1 MSNIKITGDLNLM
14 KKINKSIVL
23 ELLRKASPLSR
34 AEVAKTTGLTKATV
48 STLVAELI
56 EENLLYEIGT
66 GESSGGRKPVM
77 LVFRQDAG
85 YAVGVDLG
93 VRDIHAVLTDLKGT
107 IIHETRSSLRGMDT
121 PEQVLGRLKECLRR
135 LLNKA
140 PASPYGVVGIG
151 VGVPGITDDKGT
163 VLFAPNLGWR
173 NIPLQSLLEA
183 EFKVPVIIDNEA
195 NAGAVGEKEFGIGKN
210 VSNMIYISVGI
221 GIGSG
226 IILKDE
232 LYRGASGYS
241 GEMGHITVHADGRP
255 CRCGNVG
262 CWELYASEQAILA
275 EAEALLSPGA
285 EDAAGGVVPGT
296 AGGAGVY
303 GVPGGGASDAA
314 SETEDGFA
322 EVPRQAE
329 LEALAVLADS
339 GNEAAQELF
348 KRTGRYLGVGI
359 VNIINTFNPELIIIG
374 NRFTLAE
381 RWLAPSVR
389 EVIHERAL
397 PYHRERLRLEFAG
410 LGLRSSVAGAA
421 SFAVTGFFAE
431 RKVSVGMN
439 G

>member
-1 MSNIKITGDLNLM
+1 M

-48 STLVAELI
+48 STLVAELM

-77 LVFRQDAG
+77 LVFRQEAG

-107 IIHETRSSLRGMDT
+107 IIHETRSSLRGMNS

-135 LLNKA
+135 LMNKA

-151 VGVPGITDDKGT
+151 VGVPGITDDQGT

-173 NIPLQSLLEA
+173 NVPLQSMLEA

-195 NAGAVGEKEFGIGKN
+195 NAGAVGEKEFGIGRN
-210 VSNMIYISVGI
+210 VSNLIYISVGI

-275 EAEALLSPGA
+275 EAEALLSPDDAGNA
-285 EDAAGGVVPGT
+285 EAEARPEADD
-296 AGGAGVY
+296 
-303 GVPGGGASDAA
+303 SA
-314 SETEDGFA
+314 SEA
-322 EVPRQAE
+322 PRQAE
-329 LEALAVLADS
+329 LEALAALADS

-348 KRTGRYLGVGI
+348 RRTGRYLGVGI

-389 EVIHERAL
+389 EVIQERAL

-410 LGLRSSVAGAA
+410 LGLRSCVAGAA
-421 SFAVTGFFAE
+421 SLAVSGFFAE
-431 RKVSVGMN
+431 RQVSVGMN

>member
-1 MSNIKITGDLNLM
+1 M

-23 ELLRKASPLSR
+23 ELLRKSSPLSR

-48 STLVAELI
+48 STLVAELM

-77 LVFRQDAG
+77 LVFRRDAG

-93 VRDIHAVLTDLKGT
+93 VRDIHAVLTDLQGS
-107 IIHETRSSLRGMDT
+107 IVHETRASLRGLGT
-121 PEQVLGRLKECLRR
+121 PEQILARLTDCLQR
-135 LLNKA
+135 LVNKA
-140 PASPYGVVGIG
+140 PDSPYGVVGIG
-151 VGVPGITDDKGT
+151 VGVPGITDDNGT

-173 NIPLQSLLEA
+173 NVPLKSLLEEA
-183 EFKVPVIIDNEA
+183 FKVPVIIDNEA
-195 NAGAVGEKEFGIGKN
+195 NAGAVGEKEFGIGRN
-210 VSNMIYISVGI
+210 VSNLIYISVGI

-226 IILKDE
+226 IILKDG

-275 EAEALLSPGA
+275 EAATLLGPGA
-285 EDAAGGVVPGT
+285 VGAAEEL
-296 AGGAGVY
+296 
-303 GVPGGGASDAA
+303 PGGDDA
-314 SETEDGFA
+314 GN
-322 EVPRQAE
+322 EVPREGE
-329 LEALAVLADS
+329 LEALAALADE
-339 GNEAAQELF
+339 GNENARELF
-348 KRTGRYLGVGI
+348 RRTGRYLGVGI

-381 RWLAPSVR
+381 RWLAPYVR
-389 EVIHERAL
+389 EVIQERAL
-397 PYHRERLRLEFAG
+397 PYHRERVRLEFAG

-421 SFAVTGFFAE
+421 SFAVSGFFAD
-431 RKVSVGMN
+431 RKVSVG
-439 G
+439 

>member
-1 MSNIKITGDLNLM
+1 LKITGDLNLM

-48 STLVAELI
+48 STLVAELM

-66 GESSGGRKPVM
+66 GESSGGRKPVL

-85 YAVGVDLG
+85 YAIGVDLG

-107 IIHETRSSLRGMDT
+107 IVHETRSSLRGMDT
-121 PEQVLGRLKECLRR
+121 PEQVLGRLKDCLRR
-135 LLNKA
+135 LMNKA

-173 NIPLQSLLEA
+173 NVPLQSLLEA

-195 NAGAVGEKEFGIGKN
+195 NAGAVGEKEFGIGRN
-210 VSNMIYISVGI
+210 VSNLIYISVGI

-275 EAEALLSPGA
+275 EAEALLSPDAADGGSGAASGAAGSGA
-285 EDAAGGVVPGT
+285 ET
-296 AGGAGVY
+296 A
-303 GVPGGGASDAA
+303 
-314 SETEDGFA
+314 TEADDSAA

-329 LEALAVLADS
+329 LEALAALADS

-348 KRTGRYLGVGI
+348 RRTGRYLGVGV

-389 EVIHERAL
+389 EVIQERAL

-421 SFAVTGFFAE
+421 SFAVSGFFAD
-431 RKVSVGMN
+431 RQVSVGVN

>member
-1 MSNIKITGDLNLM
+1 MKITADLNLM

-48 STLVAELI
+48 STLVAELM

-66 GESSGGRKPVM
+66 GESSGGRKPVL

-85 YAVGVDLG
+85 YAIGVDLG

-107 IIHETRSSLRGMDT
+107 IVHETRSSLRGMDT
-121 PEQVLGRLKECLRR
+121 PEQVLGRLKDCLRR
-135 LLNKA
+135 LMNKA

-173 NIPLQSLLEA
+173 NVPLQSLLEA

-195 NAGAVGEKEFGIGKN
+195 NAGAVGEKEFGIGRDA
-210 VSNMIYISVGI
+210 SNLIYISVGI

-241 GEMGHITVHADGRP
+241 GEMGHVTVHVDGRP

-275 EAEALLSPGA
+275 EAEALLSP
-285 EDAAGGVVPGT
+285 EAADG
-296 AGGAGVY
+296 
-303 GVPGGGASDAA
+303 GGGAAPEAA
-314 SETEDGFA
+314 GSGSETAAEADDSAA

-329 LEALAVLADS
+329 LEALAALADS
-339 GNEAAQELF
+339 GNAAAQELF
-348 KRTGRYLGVGI
+348 RRTGRYLGVGV

-389 EVIHERAL
+389 EVIQERAL

-421 SFAVTGFFAE
+421 SFAVSGFFAD
-431 RKVSVGMN
+431 RQVSVGVN

>member
-1 MSNIKITGDLNLM
+1 MKITADLNLM

-48 STLVAELI
+48 STLVAELM

-66 GESSGGRKPVM
+66 GESSGGRKPVL

-85 YAVGVDLG
+85 YAIGVDLG

-107 IIHETRSSLRGMDT
+107 IVHETRSSLRGMDT
-121 PEQVLGRLKECLRR
+121 PEQVLGRLKDCLRR
-135 LLNKA
+135 LMNKA

-173 NIPLQSLLEA
+173 NVPLQSLLEA

-195 NAGAVGEKEFGIGKN
+195 NAGAVGEKEFGIGRDA
-210 VSNMIYISVGI
+210 SNLIYISVGI

-241 GEMGHITVHADGRP
+241 GEMGHVTVHVDGRP

-275 EAEALLSPGA
+275 EAEALLSP
-285 EDAAGGVVPGT
+285 EAADG
-296 AGGAGVY
+296 
-303 GVPGGGASDAA
+303 GGGAAPEAA
-314 SETEDGFA
+314 GSGAEIAAEADDSAA

-329 LEALAVLADS
+329 LEALAALADS
-339 GNEAAQELF
+339 GNAAAQELF
-348 KRTGRYLGVGI
+348 RRTGRYLGVGV

-389 EVIHERAL
+389 EVIQERAL

-421 SFAVTGFFAE
+421 SFAVSGFFAD
-431 RKVSVGMN
+431 RQVSVGVN

>member
-1 MSNIKITGDLNLM
+1 MKITGDLNLM

-48 STLVAELI
+48 STLVAELM

-66 GESSGGRKPVM
+66 GESSGGRKPVL

-85 YAVGVDLG
+85 YAIGVDLG

-107 IIHETRSSLRGMDT
+107 IVHETRSSLRGMDT
-121 PEQVLGRLKECLRR
+121 PEQVLGRLKDCLRR
-135 LLNKA
+135 LMNKA

-173 NIPLQSLLEA
+173 NVPLQSLLEA

-195 NAGAVGEKEFGIGKN
+195 NAGAVGEKEFGIGRD
-210 VSNMIYISVGI
+210 VSNLIYISVGI

-241 GEMGHITVHADGRP
+241 GEMGHFTVHADGRP

-275 EAEALLSPGA
+275 EAEALLSPDAADDGSGA
-285 EDAAGGVVPGT
+285 ETAAEADDSAT
-296 AGGAGVY
+296 
-303 GVPGGGASDAA
+303 
-314 SETEDGFA
+314 

-329 LEALAVLADS
+329 LEALASLADS

-348 KRTGRYLGVGI
+348 RRTGRYLGVGV

-389 EVIHERAL
+389 EVIQERAL

-421 SFAVTGFFAE
+421 SFAVSGFFAD
-431 RKVSVGMN
+431 RQVSVGMN

>member
-1 MSNIKITGDLNLM
+1 M

-48 STLVAELI
+48 STLVAELM
-56 EENLLYEIGT
+56 EESLLYEIGT

-107 IIHETRSSLRGMDT
+107 IVHETRSSLRGMDT

-135 LLNKA
+135 LVNKA

-173 NIPLQSLLEA
+173 NVPLQSLLEA
-183 EFKVPVIIDNEA
+183 EFKVPVIIDNEG
-195 NAGAVGEKEFGIGKN
+195 NAGAVGEKEFGIGRD
-210 VSNMIYISVGI
+210 VSNLIYISVGI

-275 EAEALLSPGA
+275 EADALLSSDTAGTANSGAAPGA
-285 EDAAGGVVPGT
+285 SISGEEPAAET
-296 AGGAGVY
+296 DDGA
-303 GVPGGGASDAA
+303 
-314 SETEDGFA
+314 A
-322 EVPRQAE
+322 EIPRQAE
-329 LEALAVLADS
+329 LEALAALADS

-348 KRTGRYLGVGI
+348 RRTGRYLGVGI

-381 RWLAPSVR
+381 RWFAPSVR
-389 EVIHERAL
+389 EVIQERAL

-421 SFAVTGFFAE
+421 SLAVSGFFAE
-431 RKVSVGMN
+431 RQVSVGMN
-439 G
+439 S

>member
-1 MSNIKITGDLNLM
+1 MKITADLNLM

-48 STLVAELI
+48 STLVAELM
-56 EENLLYEIGT
+56 EESLLYEIGT
-66 GESSGGRKPVM
+66 GESSGGRKPVL

-85 YAVGVDLG
+85 YAIGVDLG

-107 IIHETRSSLRGMDT
+107 IVHETRSSLRGMDT
-121 PEQVLGRLKECLRR
+121 PEQVLGRLKDCLRR
-135 LLNKA
+135 LMNKA

-173 NIPLQSLLEA
+173 NVPLQSLLEA

-195 NAGAVGEKEFGIGKN
+195 NAGAVGEKEFGIGRDA
-210 VSNMIYISVGI
+210 SNLIYISVGI

-241 GEMGHITVHADGRP
+241 GEMGHFTVHADGRP

-275 EAEALLSPGA
+275 EAEALLSPDVADGGGGTAPGAAGSGA
-285 EDAAGGVVPGT
+285 ETAADA
-296 AGGAGVY
+296 
-303 GVPGGGASDAA
+303 D
-314 SETEDGFA
+314 A

-329 LEALAVLADS
+329 LEALAALADS
-339 GNEAAQELF
+339 GNAAAQELF
-348 KRTGRYLGVGI
+348 RRTGRYLGVGV

-389 EVIHERAL
+389 EVIQERAL

-421 SFAVTGFFAE
+421 SFAVSGFFAD
-431 RKVSVGMN
+431 RQVSVGMN

>member
-1 MSNIKITGDLNLM
+1 MKITGDLNLM

-48 STLVAELI
+48 STLVAELM

-85 YAVGVDLG
+85 YAIGVDLG

-107 IIHETRSSLRGMDT
+107 IVHETRSSLRGMDT
-121 PEQVLGRLKECLRR
+121 PEQVLGRLKDCLRR
-135 LLNKA
+135 LMNKA

-151 VGVPGITDDKGT
+151 VGVPGITDDKGI

-173 NIPLQSLLEA
+173 NVPLQSLLEA

-195 NAGAVGEKEFGIGKN
+195 NAGAVGEKEFGIGRN
-210 VSNMIYISVGI
+210 VSNLIYISVGI

-275 EAEALLSPGA
+275 EAEALLSP
-285 EDAAGGVVPGT
+285 DAADS
-296 AGGAGVY
+296 
-303 GVPGGGASDAA
+303 GGGAETAADADDSA
-314 SETEDGFA
+314 A

-329 LEALAVLADS
+329 LEALAALADS

-348 KRTGRYLGVGI
+348 RRTGRYLGVGV

-389 EVIHERAL
+389 EVIQERAL

-421 SFAVTGFFAE
+421 SFAVSGFFAD
-431 RKVSVGMN
+431 RQVSVGVN

>member
-1 MSNIKITGDLNLM
+1 MKITGDLNLM

-48 STLVAELI
+48 STLVAELM

-66 GESSGGRKPVM
+66 GESSGGRKPVL

-85 YAVGVDLG
+85 YAIGVDLG

-107 IIHETRSSLRGMDT
+107 IVHETRSSLRGMDT
-121 PEQVLGRLKECLRR
+121 PEQVLGRLKDCLRR
-135 LLNKA
+135 LMNKA

-173 NIPLQSLLEA
+173 NVPLQSLLEA

-195 NAGAVGEKEFGIGKN
+195 NAGAVGEKEFGIGRD
-210 VSNMIYISVGI
+210 VSNLIYISVGI

-241 GEMGHITVHADGRP
+241 GEMGHFTVHADGRP

-275 EAEALLSPGA
+275 EAEALLSPDAADDGSGA
-285 EDAAGGVVPGT
+285 ETAAEADDSATV
-296 AGGAGVY
+296 
-303 GVPGGGASDAA
+303 
-314 SETEDGFA
+314 
-322 EVPRQAE
+322 VPRQAE
-329 LEALAVLADS
+329 LEALASLADS

-348 KRTGRYLGVGI
+348 RRTGRYLGVGV

-389 EVIHERAL
+389 EVIQERAL

-421 SFAVTGFFAE
+421 SFAVSGFFAD
-431 RKVSVGMN
+431 RQVSVGMN

>member
-1 MSNIKITGDLNLM
+1 MKITGDLNLM

-48 STLVAELI
+48 STLVAELM

-107 IIHETRSSLRGMDT
+107 IIHETRSSLRGMNS

-135 LLNKA
+135 LMNKA

-151 VGVPGITDDKGT
+151 VGVPGITDDQGT

-173 NIPLQSLLEA
+173 NVPLQSMLEA

-195 NAGAVGEKEFGIGKN
+195 NAGAVGEKEFGIGRN
-210 VSNMIYISVGI
+210 VSNLIYISVGI

-275 EAEALLSPGA
+275 EAEALLSPDDAGNA
-285 EDAAGGVVPGT
+285 EAEARPEADD
-296 AGGAGVY
+296 
-303 GVPGGGASDAA
+303 SA
-314 SETEDGFA
+314 SEA
-322 EVPRQAE
+322 PRQAE
-329 LEALAVLADS
+329 LEALAALADS

-348 KRTGRYLGVGI
+348 RRTGRYLGVGI

-389 EVIHERAL
+389 EVIQERAL

-410 LGLRSSVAGAA
+410 LGLRSCVAGAA
-421 SFAVTGFFAE
+421 SLAVSGFFAE
-431 RKVSVGMN
+431 RQVSVGMN

>member
-1 MSNIKITGDLNLM
+1 MKITGDLNLM

-23 ELLRKASPLSR
+23 ELLRKAAPLSR
-34 AEVAKTTGLTKATV
+34 AEVAKITGLTKATV
-48 STLVAELI
+48 STLVAELM

-85 YAVGVDLG
+85 YAIGVDLG

-107 IIHETRSSLRGMDT
+107 IVHETRSSLRGLDT

-135 LLNKA
+135 LVNKA

-151 VGVPGITDDKGT
+151 VGVPGITDDQGT

-173 NIPLQSLLEA
+173 NVPLQSLLEK

-195 NAGAVGEKEFGIGKN
+195 NAGAVGEKEFGIGRN
-210 VSNMIYISVGI
+210 VSNLIYISVGI

-275 EAEALLSPGA
+275 EAEALLSP
-285 EDAAGGVVPGT
+285 DLAGPAGNGLAHGT
-296 AGGAGVY
+296 AGTGADVS
-303 GVPGGGASDAA
+303 AEADDSA
-314 SETEDGFA
+314 A

-329 LEALAVLADS
+329 LEALAALADS

-348 KRTGRYLGVGI
+348 RRTGRYLGVGI
-359 VNIINTFNPELIIIG
+359 VNIINSFNPELIIIG

-389 EVIHERAL
+389 EVIQERAL

-421 SFAVTGFFAE
+421 SFAVSGFFAD
-431 RKVSVGMN
+431 RQVSVGVN

>member
-1 MSNIKITGDLNLM
+1 LKITGDLNLM

-48 STLVAELI
+48 STLVAELM

-66 GESSGGRKPVM
+66 GESSGGRKPVL

-85 YAVGVDLG
+85 YAIGVDLG

-107 IIHETRSSLRGMDT
+107 IVHETRSSLRGMDT
-121 PEQVLGRLKECLRR
+121 PEQVLGRLKDCLRR
-135 LLNKA
+135 LMNKA

-173 NIPLQSLLEA
+173 NVPLQSRLEA

-195 NAGAVGEKEFGIGKN
+195 NAGAVGEKEFGIGRD
-210 VSNMIYISVGI
+210 VSNLIYISVGI

-241 GEMGHITVHADGRP
+241 GEMGHFTVHADGRP

-275 EAEALLSPGA
+275 EAEALLSPDAADDGSGA
-285 EDAAGGVVPGT
+285 ETAAEADDSAT
-296 AGGAGVY
+296 
-303 GVPGGGASDAA
+303 
-314 SETEDGFA
+314 

-329 LEALAVLADS
+329 LEALASLADS

-348 KRTGRYLGVGI
+348 RRTGRYLGVGV

-389 EVIHERAL
+389 EVIQERAL

-421 SFAVTGFFAE
+421 SFAVSGFFAD
-431 RKVSVGMN
+431 RQVSVGMN

>member
-1 MSNIKITGDLNLM
+1 MKITGDLNLM

-23 ELLRKASPLSR
+23 ELLRKSSPLSR

-48 STLVAELI
+48 STLVAELM

-77 LVFRQDAG
+77 LVFRRDAG

-93 VRDIHAVLTDLKGT
+93 VRDIHAVLTDLQGS
-107 IIHETRSSLRGMDT
+107 IVHETRASLRGLGT
-121 PEQVLGRLKECLRR
+121 PEQILARLTDCLQR
-135 LLNKA
+135 LVNKA
-140 PASPYGVVGIG
+140 PDSPYGVVGIG
-151 VGVPGITDDKGT
+151 VGVPGITDDNGT

-173 NIPLQSLLEA
+173 NVPLKSLLEEA
-183 EFKVPVIIDNEA
+183 FKVPVIIDNEA
-195 NAGAVGEKEFGIGKN
+195 NAGAVGEKEFGIGRN
-210 VSNMIYISVGI
+210 VSNLIYISVGI

-226 IILKDE
+226 IILKDG

-275 EAEALLSPGA
+275 EAATLLGPGA
-285 EDAAGGVVPGT
+285 VGAAEEL
-296 AGGAGVY
+296 
-303 GVPGGGASDAA
+303 PGGDDA
-314 SETEDGFA
+314 GN
-322 EVPRQAE
+322 EVPREGE
-329 LEALAVLADS
+329 LEALAALADE
-339 GNEAAQELF
+339 GNENARELF
-348 KRTGRYLGVGI
+348 RRTGRYLGVGI

-381 RWLAPSVR
+381 RWLAPYVR
-389 EVIHERAL
+389 EVIQERAL
-397 PYHRERLRLEFAG
+397 PYHRERVRLEFAG

-421 SFAVTGFFAE
+421 SFAVSGFFAD
-431 RKVSVGMN
+431 RKVSVG
-439 G
+439 